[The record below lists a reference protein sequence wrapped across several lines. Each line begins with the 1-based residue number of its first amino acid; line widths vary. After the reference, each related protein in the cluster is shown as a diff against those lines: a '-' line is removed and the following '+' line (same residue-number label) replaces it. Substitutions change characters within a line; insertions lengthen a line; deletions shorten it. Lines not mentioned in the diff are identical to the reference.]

1 MRVIIV
7 EDDPMLRTTY
17 VTALTHLGVEVAGTA
32 ETMDRTLALVDE
44 HAPDAVSL
52 DLRLVKEPEP
62 EDAGLR
68 IAARIRAR
76 YPEVALLIVATSPK
90 VEHVK
95 RLMALEEPPRAVGL
109 MAKSSL
115 GDMELIT
122 DALTR
127 VGKGQ
132 FVIDPGL
139 IRELVSPRRNRGAE
153 PADPLSTLTPREREI
168 LSLVA
173 SGLTNLA
180 IAQRLACTLGNVE
193 KNLSTVFGKLGVV
206 SAEAARQRNL
216 NRRVL
221 ATLIYLRGKDGS
233 TP

>member
-1 MRVIIV
+1 VRVIVV
-7 EDDPMLRTTY
+7 EDDPMLRATY
-17 VTALTHLGVEVAGTA
+17 VTALTAFGVEVAGTA

-52 DLRLVKEPEP
+52 DLRLVKEPKP

-115 GDMELIT
+115 GDMERIT

-127 VGKGQ
+127 VGKGLLA
-132 FVIDPGL
+132 IDDGL
-139 IRELVSPRRNRGAE
+139 IQELVSPRPPRRGG
-153 PADPLSTLTPREREI
+153 PAGPLSTLTPREREI

-180 IAQRLACTLGNVE
+180 IARRLACTLGNVE
-193 KNLSTVFGKLGVV
+193 KYLSTVFGKLGL
-206 SAEAARQRNL
+206 SAEDARQRNL

-221 ATLIYLRGKDGS
+221 ATLIYLRGKDDS